1 MNKFGV
7 AKAIGQV
14 NGKTVEFDVPMWA
27 EFRFEIGDR
36 NPLFRVTSPV
46 RGENGRRY
54 NGEFR
59 FIVTHVGS
67 GYRFTDFKADLLAKA
82 RYNLK
87 RNNYGRAGAMAVKK
101 TIDEV
106 GIVRILRALEGFPDE

>member
-1 MNKFGV
+1 MNKFGT
-7 AKAIGQV
+7 AIAMTNKG
-14 NGKTVEFDVPMWA
+14 ECEVPMWA

-46 RGENGRRY
+46 RCKNGRRI
-54 NGEFR
+54 NLEFR

-67 GYRFTDFKADLLAKA
+67 GYRFTDFSFDLLAKT

-101 TIDEV
+101 EIDEV
-106 GIVRILRALEGFPDE
+106 GVERILRAIKGYPDE

>member
-1 MNKFGV
+1 MNKFGT
-7 AKAIGQV
+7 AIAMTTG
-14 NGKTVEFDVPMWA
+14 GGEEVPMWA

-36 NPLFRVTSPV
+36 NPLFRVTSPA
-46 RGENGRRY
+46 RGQNGRRI

-59 FIVTHVGS
+59 F
-67 GYRFTDFKADLLAKA
+67 DLLAKA

-106 GIVRILRALEGFPDE
+106 GVERVLRAIKGYPDE

>member
-1 MNKFGV
+1 MNKFGTAQAMTPDGV
-7 AKAIGQV
+7 M
-14 NGKTVEFDVPMWA
+14 DVPMWA
-27 EFRFEIGDR
+27 EFRFEIGIR

-46 RGENGRRY
+46 LGQNGRLY

-59 FIVTHVGS
+59 FIVTHVAS
-67 GYRFTDFKADLLAKA
+67 GYRFTDFSYDLLAET

-101 TIDEV
+101 TIEET
-106 GIVRILRALEGFPDE
+106 GIFRILKALEAYDDD

>member
-1 MNKFGV
+1 MNKFGT
-7 AKAIGQV
+7 AIAMTPG
-14 NGKTVEFDVPMWA
+14 GGVEVPMWA

-36 NPLFRVTSPV
+36 NPLFRVTSPA
-46 RGENGRRY
+46 RGENGRRI

-59 FIVTHVGS
+59 FVVTHVGS
-67 GYRFTDFKADLLAKA
+67 GRRFTDFSFDLLVKT

-106 GIVRILRALEGFPDE
+106 GVVRILRAMEGYPDE

>member
-1 MNKFGV
+1 MTNKG
-7 AKAIGQV
+7 
-14 NGKTVEFDVPMWA
+14 ECEVPMWA

-46 RGENGRRY
+46 RCKNGRRI
-54 NGEFR
+54 NLEFR

-67 GYRFTDFKADLLAKA
+67 GYRFTDFSFDLLAKT

-101 TIDEV
+101 EIDEV
-106 GIVRILRALEGFPDE
+106 GVERILRAIKGYPDE

>member
-1 MNKFGV
+1 MNKFGT
-7 AKAIGQV
+7 AIAMTNKG
-14 NGKTVEFDVPMWA
+14 EYEVPMWA

-46 RGENGRRY
+46 RCKKGRRI

-67 GYRFTDFKADLLAKA
+67 GYRFTDFSFDLLAKT

-101 TIDEV
+101 KIDDAGVE
-106 GIVRILRALEGFPDE
+106 RILRAIKGYPDE

>member
-1 MNKFGV
+1 MNKFGT
-7 AKAIGQV
+7 AIAMTPG
-14 NGKTVEFDVPMWA
+14 GGVEVPMWA

-36 NPLFRVTSPV
+36 NPLFRVTSPA
-46 RGENGRRY
+46 RGQNGRRY

-67 GYRFTDFKADLLAKA
+67 GYRFTDFSFDLLAKA

-87 RNNYGRAGAMAVKK
+87 RNNYGRAGAMAVKMMV
-101 TIDEV
+101 DELGV
-106 GIVRILRALEGFPDE
+106 ERILNAIKGFQDE

>member
-1 MNKFGV
+1 MNKLGV
-7 AKAIGQV
+7 AKATGQV

-46 RGENGRRY
+46 RGQNGRRY

-67 GYRFTDFKADLLAKA
+67 GYRFTDFSFDLLAKS

-106 GIVRILRALEGFPDE
+106 GVERILRAIKGYQDE

>member
-7 AKAIGQV
+7 AKATGQV

-46 RGENGRRY
+46 LGQNGRLY
-54 NGEFR
+54 NGGFR
-59 FIVTHVGS
+59 FIVTHVAS
-67 GYRFTDFKADLLAKA
+67 GYRFTDFGFDLVAKT
-82 RYNLK
+82 RYNPK

-101 TIDEV
+101 TIEDLGEM
-106 GIVRILRALEGFPDE
+106 RILRAIKGYEDD

>member
-1 MNKFGV
+1 MTNKG
-7 AKAIGQV
+7 
-14 NGKTVEFDVPMWA
+14 ECEVPMWA

-46 RGENGRRY
+46 RCKNGRRI

-67 GYRFTDFKADLLAKA
+67 GYRFTDFSFDLLAKT
-82 RYNLK
+82 RYNRK

-101 TIDEV
+101 EIDEV
-106 GIVRILRALEGFPDE
+106 GVERILRAIKGYQDE

>member
-7 AKAIGQV
+7 VKATGQV
-14 NGKTVEFDVPMWA
+14 NGKTVQFDVPMWA

-46 RGENGRRY
+46 LGQNGRRY
-54 NGEFR
+54 NGEFL

-67 GYRFTDFKADLLAKA
+67 GYRFTDFGFDLLAKT

-106 GIVRILRALEGFPDE
+106 GVERILRAIKGYPDE

>member
-1 MNKFGV
+1 MNKFGT
-7 AKAIGQV
+7 AIAMTNKG
-14 NGKTVEFDVPMWA
+14 ECEVPMWA

-46 RGENGRRY
+46 RCKNGRRI
-54 NGEFR
+54 NLEFR

-67 GYRFTDFKADLLAKA
+67 GYRFTDFSFDLLAKT
-82 RYNLK
+82 RYNRK

-101 TIDEV
+101 EIDEV
-106 GIVRILRALEGFPDE
+106 GVERILRAIKGYPDE

>member
-1 MNKFGV
+1 MNKFGT
-7 AKAIGQV
+7 AIAMTPG
-14 NGKTVEFDVPMWA
+14 GGVEVPMWA
-27 EFRFEIGDR
+27 EFRFGIGDR

-46 RGENGRRY
+46 RCKNGRRI
-54 NGEFR
+54 NGAFR

-67 GYRFTDFKADLLAKA
+67 GSRLTDFSFDLLAKT

-101 TIDEV
+101 KIDEV
-106 GIVRILRALEGFPDE
+106 GVERILRAIKGYPDE

>member
-1 MNKFGV
+1 MNKFG
-7 AKAIGQV
+7 KAMAMTRG
-14 NGKTVEFDVPMWA
+14 GVEEVPMWA

-46 RGENGRRY
+46 RGQNGRRY

-59 FIVTHVGS
+59 FIVTHVSS
-67 GYRFTDFKADLLAKA
+67 GYRFTDFKADLLAKT

-87 RNNYGRAGAMAVKK
+87 RNNYGRAGAMAVKMMV
-101 TIDEV
+101 DELGV
-106 GIVRILRALEGFPDE
+106 ERILNAIKGFPDE

>member
-1 MNKFGV
+1 MNKFGT
-7 AKAIGQV
+7 AIAMTPG
-14 NGKTVEFDVPMWA
+14 GEVEVPMWA
-27 EFRFEIGDR
+27 EFRFEIGNR
-36 NPLFRVTSPV
+36 NPLFRVTSPA
-46 RGENGRRY
+46 RGEKGRRY

-87 RNNYGRAGAMAVKK
+87 RNNYGRAGAMAVKEM
-101 TIDEV
+101 IDEV
-106 GIVRILRALEGFPDE
+106 GVERILSAIKGFPDE

>member
-1 MNKFGV
+1 MNKFGT
-7 AKAIGQV
+7 AIAMTPGGV
-14 NGKTVEFDVPMWA
+14 VEVPMWA

-36 NPLFRVTSPV
+36 NPLFRVTSPA
-46 RGENGRRY
+46 RGQNGRRY

-67 GYRFTDFKADLLAKA
+67 GYRFTDFSFDLLAKA

-87 RNNYGRAGAMAVKK
+87 WNNYGMAGAMAVKMMV
-101 TIDEV
+101 DELGV
-106 GIVRILRALEGFPDE
+106 ERILNAIKGFPDE

>member
-1 MNKFGV
+1 MNKFGT
-7 AKAIGQV
+7 AIAMTNKG
-14 NGKTVEFDVPMWA
+14 ECEVPMWA

-46 RGENGRRY
+46 RCKNGRRI

-67 GYRFTDFKADLLAKA
+67 GYRFTDFSFDLLAKT
-82 RYNLK
+82 RYNRK

-101 TIDEV
+101 EIDEV
-106 GIVRILRALEGFPDE
+106 GVERILRAIKGYQDE

>member
-1 MNKFGV
+1 MTNKG
-7 AKAIGQV
+7 
-14 NGKTVEFDVPMWA
+14 ECEVPMWA

-46 RGENGRRY
+46 RCKNGRRI

-67 GYRFTDFKADLLAKA
+67 GYRFPDFSFDLLAKT
-82 RYNLK
+82 RYNRK
-87 RNNYGRAGAMAVKK
+87 RNNYGMAGAMAVKK
-101 TIDEV
+101 EIDEV
-106 GIVRILRALEGFPDE
+106 GVERILRAIKGYPDE

>member
-1 MNKFGV
+1 MNKFGT
-7 AKAIGQV
+7 AIAMTNKG
-14 NGKTVEFDVPMWA
+14 ECEVPMWA

-46 RGENGRRY
+46 RCKNGRRI

-67 GYRFTDFKADLLAKA
+67 GYRFTDFSFDLLAKT

-101 TIDEV
+101 EIDEV
-106 GIVRILRALEGFPDE
+106 GVERILRAIKGCPDE

>member
-1 MNKFGV
+1 MNKFGT
-7 AKAIGQV
+7 AIVMTNKG
-14 NGKTVEFDVPMWA
+14 GYEVPMWA
-27 EFRFEIGDR
+27 EFRFEIGHR

-46 RGENGRRY
+46 RSQNGRRI
-54 NGEFR
+54 NGGFR

-67 GYRFTDFKADLLAKA
+67 GYRFTDFRFNLLAKA

-101 TIDEV
+101 KIDEV
-106 GIVRILRALEGFPDE
+106 GVERILRAIKGYPDE

>member
-1 MNKFGV
+1 MNKLGT
-7 AKAIGQV
+7 AIAVTNKG
-14 NGKTVEFDVPMWA
+14 EYEVPMWA

-46 RGENGRRY
+46 RCKNGRRI
-54 NGEFR
+54 NWEFR

-67 GYRFTDFKADLLAKA
+67 GYRFTDFSFDLLAKT

-101 TIDEV
+101 EIDEV
-106 GIVRILRALEGFPDE
+106 GVERILRAIKGYPDE

>member
-1 MNKFGV
+1 MNKFGT
-7 AKAIGQV
+7 AIVMTNKG
-14 NGKTVEFDVPMWA
+14 ECEVPMWA

-46 RGENGRRY
+46 RCKNGRRI
-54 NGEFR
+54 NLEFR

-67 GYRFTDFKADLLAKA
+67 GYRFTDFSFDLLAKT

-101 TIDEV
+101 EIDEV
-106 GIVRILRALEGFPDE
+106 GVERILRAIKGYPDE